1 MRHTE
6 SPARKLPTHPEP
18 RWAGDTDPGVYES
31 LLDIGPKKGRCHKL
45 INEYHCIPICF
56 VIFCILVYA
65 LGYLTG
71 YVSTHHCGDPD
82 GSENYYL

>member
-6 SPARKLPTHPEP
+6 SPARKLGEP
-18 RWAGDTDPGVYES
+18 QWDRKNDVYES
-31 LLDIGPKKGRCHKL
+31 LLDIEPKKGICHKL
-45 INEYHCIPICF
+45 MNKYHCIPICF

-71 YVSTHHCGDPD
+71 YVSTHHCDDPD

>member
-6 SPARKLPTHPEP
+6 SLARKFPAATEP
-18 RWAGDTDPGVYES
+18 LWARDTKQTNLYES

-56 VIFCILVYA
+56 VIFCILVYVF
-65 LGYLTG
+65 GYLTG
-71 YVSTHHCGDPD
+71 YISNHHCDD
-82 GSENYYL
+82 GSTLI

>member
-1 MRHTE
+1 MRRTE
-6 SPARKLPTHPEP
+6 TLARKLPEHHEP
-18 RWAGDTDPGVYES
+18 RWGTGGLYES

-56 VIFCILVYA
+56 VIFCILVYV

-71 YVSTHHCGDPD
+71 YISNHHCDD
-82 GSENYYL
+82 GSTLI